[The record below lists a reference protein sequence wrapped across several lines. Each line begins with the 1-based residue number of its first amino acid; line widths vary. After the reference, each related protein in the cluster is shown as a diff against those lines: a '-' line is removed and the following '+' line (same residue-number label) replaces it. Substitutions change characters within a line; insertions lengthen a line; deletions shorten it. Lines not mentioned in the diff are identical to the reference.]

1 MTLPRTGPE
10 LSVVDN
16 ASEQEGAGNAPRG
29 GSPPSSQ
36 GLWSRRVPFWLLVAV
51 VVIAVLLSIIQA
63 WRARDLAVQVAS
75 LEAEVAVAGEKLRAY
90 QSHLDGV
97 RSGVDELA
105 RQLEALQVLVGR
117 DPLAPVVEAETGE
130 AAVGSEADSPAPGGV
145 SDGPPAALD
154 AVPGPAP
161 IPGEFELR

>member
-10 LSVVDN
+10 LSLVDT
-16 ASEQEGAGNAPRG
+16 ATEQEGADSALRG
-29 GSPPSSQ
+29 GSPSSQ
-36 GLWSRRVPFWLLVAV
+36 GLWSRRVPLWLLVAV
-51 VVIAVLLSIIQA
+51 VVVAVLVSILQV

-90 QSHLDGV
+90 QSHLDSV

-105 RQLEALQVLVGR
+105 AQLEALRVLVGR

-130 AAVGSEADSPAPGGV
+130 APVGSDTDFSAPGGV
-145 SDGPPAALD
+145 SDGPPAAVD
-154 AVPGPAP
+154 ADRDPAP
-161 IPGEFELR
+161 IPGEFEPR